1 MHLGL
6 ESVQCYTAAFWPHL
20 YDFMILTQVG
30 QGLTLRQSAT
40 LSVEVIPTG
49 IASTESTTDGQMLDL

>member
-6 ESVQCYTAAFWPHL
+6 ESVQCYTATFWPHL
-20 YDFMILTQVG
+20 YHFLILTQVG
-30 QGLTLRQSAT
+30 HGLTLRQSAT

-49 IASTESTTDGQMLDL
+49 ITLTESTTDGQMLDL